1 MNGGNTSD
9 FKKNLRKEMKKILR
23 EFHENLSE
31 EEKNFLAEN
40 LAEKITGLGDYKKSS
55 LILAYIPDKF
65 EADCTPVI
73 MDALKKGRKVAVPKV
88 DSEALKAG
96 KSKMDFYFLEE
107 GKSLEDQL
115 EAGAYGILEPKA
127 DLKKLDWSLEARPET
142 RGLAGQKAGESCPAE
157 GVAENRKAG
166 WSEGETS
173 PFMLVP
179 GVAFTKDGKRLGH
192 GKGFYDIYIEKL
204 QKAGLK
210 PYLCGVALP
219 CQIVTDLATDKHD
232 ILMDRVIF

>member
-1 MNGGNTSD
+1 MNGGNTRD
-9 FKKNLRKEMKKILR
+9 FKKILRKEMKQTLTL
-23 EFHENLSE
+23 FHENLSKR
-31 EEKNFLAEN
+31 EKDSLTEN
-40 LAEKITGLGDYKKSS
+40 LTEKITVLDEYKNSP
-55 LILAYIPDKF
+55 LILAYIPDKL
-65 EADCTPVI
+65 EADCRPVI
-73 MDALKKGRKVAVPKV
+73 SDALKKGKKVAVPKV
-88 DSEALKAG
+88 DFEALKDG
-96 KSKMDFYFLEE
+96 RSEMNFYFLEE

-115 EAGAYGILEPKA
+115 EAGTYGILEPKA
-127 DLKKLDWSLEARPET
+127 DLKKLVW
-142 RGLAGQKAGESCPAE
+142 GLAGQKAGESCPAE

-210 PYLCGVALP
+210 PYLCALALP

>member
-1 MNGGNTSD
+1 MNGGNTRD
-9 FKKNLRKEMKKILR
+9 FKKILRKEMKQTLTL
-23 EFHENLSE
+23 FHENLSE
-31 EEKNFLAEN
+31 REKDSLAEN
-40 LAEKITGLGDYKKSS
+40 LTEKITVLDEYKNSP
-55 LILAYIPDKF
+55 LILAYIPDKL
-65 EADCTPVI
+65 EADCRPVI
-73 MDALKKGRKVAVPKV
+73 SDALKKGKKVAVPKV
-88 DSEALKAG
+88 DFEALKDG
-96 KSKMDFYFLEE
+96 RSEMDFYFLEE

-115 EAGAYGILEPKA
+115 EAGAYGILEPKT
-127 DLKKLDWSLEARPET
+127 DLKKLDW
-142 RGLAGQKAGESCPAE
+142 GLAGQETGEGCPAE
-157 GVAENRKAG
+157 GVAENREAG

>member
-1 MNGGNTSD
+1 MDGENTRD
-9 FKKNLRKEMKKILR
+9 FKKILRKEMKQTLTL
-23 EFHENLSE
+23 FHENLSE
-31 EEKNFLAEN
+31 REKDSLTEN
-40 LAEKITGLGDYKKSS
+40 LTEKITVLDEYKNSP
-55 LILAYIPDKF
+55 LILAYIPDKL
-65 EADCTPVI
+65 EADCRPVI
-73 MDALKKGRKVAVPKV
+73 SDALKKGKKVAVPKV
-88 DSEALKAG
+88 DFEALKDG
-96 KSKMDFYFLEE
+96 RSEMNFYFLEE

-127 DLKKLDWSLEARPET
+127 DLKKLDWSLEARPKT
-142 RGLAGQKAGESCPAE
+142 RGLAGQKAGEGCPAE
-157 GVAENRKAG
+157 GVAENRKAL

-179 GVAFTKDGKRLGH
+179 GVAFTKNGKRLGH

-210 PYLCGVALP
+210 PYLCALALP

>member
-1 MNGGNTSD
+1 MDGENTRD
-9 FKKNLRKEMKKILR
+9 FKKILRKEMKQTLTL
-23 EFHENLSE
+23 FHANLSE
-31 EEKNFLAEN
+31 REKDSLTEN
-40 LAEKITGLGDYKKSS
+40 LTEKITVLAEYKNSP
-55 LILAYIPDKF
+55 LILAYIPDKL
-65 EADCTPVI
+65 EADCRPVI
-73 MDALKKGRKVAVPKV
+73 SDALKKGKKVAVPKV
-88 DSEALKAG
+88 DFEALKDG
-96 KSKMDFYFLEE
+96 RSEMNFYFLEE

-127 DLKKLDWSLEARPET
+127 DLKKLVW
-142 RGLAGQKAGESCPAE
+142 GLAGQKAGEGCPAE

-192 GKGFYDIYIEKL
+192 GKGFYDIFIEKL

-210 PYLCGVALP
+210 PYLCALALP

>member
-1 MNGGNTSD
+1 MNGGNTRD
-9 FKKNLRKEMKKILR
+9 FKKNLRKEMKNILT

-31 EEKNFLAEN
+31 GEKNTLAEN
-40 LAEKITGLGDYKKSS
+40 LAEKITVLDEYKNSP
-55 LILAYIPDKF
+55 LILAYIPDKL
-65 EADCTPVI
+65 EADCRPVI
-73 MDALKKGRKVAVPKV
+73 SDALKKGKKVAVPKV
-88 DSEALKAG
+88 DFEALKDG
-96 KSKMDFYFLEE
+96 RSEMDFYFLEE

-127 DLKKLDWSLEARPET
+127 DLKKLVW
-142 RGLAGQKAGESCPAE
+142 GIAGQKAGEGCPAE

-204 QKAGLK
+204 QKTGLK
-210 PYLCGVALP
+210 PYLCALALP